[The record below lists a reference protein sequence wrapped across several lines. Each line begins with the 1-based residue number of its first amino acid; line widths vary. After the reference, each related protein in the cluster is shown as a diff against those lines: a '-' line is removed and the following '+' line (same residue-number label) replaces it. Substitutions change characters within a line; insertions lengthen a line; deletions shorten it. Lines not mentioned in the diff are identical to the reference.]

1 VKSIIRNLPA
11 SAEFCL
17 VALICFGLPIASSI
31 WVIAGRF
38 LSAEPPHVQGGNG
51 ALLFVATHQLLA
63 LAVVLW
69 IGRIRGWSPTTF
81 GLRFSWKLTG
91 VGILLS
97 LCIALTIAF
106 VAPLVSFLNPGGW
119 QVPARLEVALPS
131 IILISLIN
139 PFFEEVM
146 QLGYLVHSLERFGIW
161 TGLCASVLLRGFLHS
176 YGGANAMILNLA
188 IALIMALAY
197 LRWRQLWPPIVAHAM
212 INFITLLPHAQAS

>member
-31 WVIAGRF
+31 WVIAGR
-38 LSAEPPHVQGGNG
+38 LMSAAPPRVEGGNG
-51 ALLFVATHQLLA
+51 AMLFVITHQLLA

-69 IGRIRGWSPTTF
+69 IGHIRGWSPITF
-81 GLRFSWKLTG
+81 GLRISSKLTG
-91 VGILLS
+91 AGFLLS
-97 LCIALTIAF
+97 LCITVTVGLL
-106 VAPLVSFLNPGGW
+106 APLISFLNPGGW
-119 QVPARLEVALPS
+119 QIPAHREVALPV

-139 PFFEEVM
+139 PFFEEVTE
-146 QLGYLVHSLERFGIW
+146 LGYLVYSLEKFGIW
-161 TGLCASVLLRGFLHS
+161 TALCASVLLRGFLHS

-197 LRWRQLWPPIVAHAM
+197 LYWRQLWPPIVAHA
-212 INFITLLPHAQAS
+212 ITNFLTLLPFAHAS